1 MTTPDSRFHA
11 TATDLAAHLA
21 AFGEL
26 AEADQRRHL
35 RAAHHVG
42 DPEVDLD
49 MLARAE
55 GRPVTYSDA
64 HEWWHIRQRRSLSI
78 GGALDADRDQGWP

>member
-1 MTTPDSRFHA
+1 
-11 TATDLAAHLA
+11 
-21 AFGEL
+21 
-26 AEADQRRHL
+26 
-35 RAAHHVG
+35 
-42 DPEVDLD
+42 

-78 GGALDADRDQGWP
+78 GGALDADRDQGWL